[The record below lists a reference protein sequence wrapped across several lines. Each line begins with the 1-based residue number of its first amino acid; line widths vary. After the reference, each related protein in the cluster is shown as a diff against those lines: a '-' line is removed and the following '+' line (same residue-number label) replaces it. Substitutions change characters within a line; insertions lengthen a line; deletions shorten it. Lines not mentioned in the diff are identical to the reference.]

1 MKNICE
7 KCKICARHT
16 NLHGYGVC
24 SAEKE
29 EPCKDYVT
37 EEQLQDEVQRAY
49 DGLGRYTGD

>member
-7 KCKICARHT
+7 KCKTCARHT

-24 SAEKE
+24 SAVKEK
-29 EPCKDYVT
+29 PCKDYVT

-49 DGLGRYTGD
+49 NSLGRYTGD